1 MKAKTFEGTVT
12 QFLEHKGIGVVT
24 PSDNSSS
31 GSTRKVRFHISD
43 LDVDSVSEG
52 DELEFG
58 IRKTDDGYEARDPTL
73 SKSTTSST
81 SSHQSSTNSGRGNT
95 NSSSTKPGKMR
106 GCEGTV
112 ATYYEEDGYGFVS
125 TADITRERD
134 ENEFETT
141 DVFFHISDLDS
152 NTVSE
157 GDRLEFDVVETDE
170 GPQAVDPAITERND
184 TSTDA
189 EITRTDPAEKLG
201 VSGSKDDTQ
210 YGREDSTTSG
220 DVESFADDRKFR

>member
-12 QFLEHKGIGVVT
+12 KFLEHKGIGVVI

-81 SSHQSSTNSGRGNT
+81 SSHRSSTNSGRGNT
-95 NSSSTKPGKMR
+95 NSSSTKPAKIR

-112 ATYYEEDGYGFVS
+112 ATYFQEDGYGFVS
-125 TADITRERD
+125 TADITRKVTKTNSKQRTCS
-134 ENEFETT
+134 FTFRISIRIPFRRETG
-141 DVFFHISDLDS
+141 S
-152 NTVSE
+152 NSTSWKLMK
-157 GDRLEFDVVETDE
+157 GRKRST
-170 GPQAVDPAITERND
+170 QRSRNG
-184 TSTDA
+184 TILAPT
-189 EITRTDPAEKLG
+189 PK
-201 VSGSKDDTQ
+201 
-210 YGREDSTTSG
+210 
-220 DVESFADDRKFR
+220 